1 MANISWNGST
11 ALYTAL
17 LDGVPVCELKAKDI
31 GGITA
36 SWLIARLWPPPS
48 HMPKASPQCTRFFPG
63 IDDAKAA
70 VEQALQ
76 DQ

>member
-1 MANISWNGST
+1 MANIIWNGSPALCT
-11 ALYTAL
+11 AS

-31 GGITA
+31 GGVTA
-36 SWLIARLWPPPS
+36 SWLNDRLWQPPS
-48 HMPKASPQCTRFFPG
+48 HMPKASPQPTRFFPG
-63 IDDAKAA
+63 IEDAKAA

>member
-1 MANISWNGST
+1 MANISWNGSP

-31 GGITA
+31 GGVTA
-36 SWLIARLWPPPS
+36 CWLNDRLWPPPS
-48 HMPKASPQCTRFFPG
+48 HMLKAAPQSARFFPG
-63 IDDAKAA
+63 MDEAKAA

-76 DQ
+76 DN